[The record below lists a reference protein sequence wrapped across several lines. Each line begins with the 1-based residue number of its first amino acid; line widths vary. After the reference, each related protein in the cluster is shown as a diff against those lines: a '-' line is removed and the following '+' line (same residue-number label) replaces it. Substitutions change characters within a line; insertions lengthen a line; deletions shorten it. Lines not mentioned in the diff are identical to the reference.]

1 MSNTLSFCYRIIFEL
16 FQFDESRY
24 FPENMFWW
32 KKKICYVN
40 ASGQSSRAALLAN
53 ARKVDVILAT

>member
-24 FPENMFWW
+24 FPKNM
-32 KKKICYVN
+32 
-40 ASGQSSRAALLAN
+40 L
-53 ARKVDVILAT
+53 